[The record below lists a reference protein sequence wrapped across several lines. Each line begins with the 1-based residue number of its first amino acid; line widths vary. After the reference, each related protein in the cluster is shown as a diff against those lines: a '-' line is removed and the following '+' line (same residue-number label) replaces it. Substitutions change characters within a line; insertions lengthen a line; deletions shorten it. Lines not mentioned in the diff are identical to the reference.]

1 MEWPGNFGNLDSTE
15 KETYG
20 FRSRNCPPIV
30 EEVANFEN
38 DLMMIKNIQFNYI
51 KNDLQTKLKED
62 ISNIQ
67 KCEKV
72 LIPADKSRNIYIYI
86 YIYQMEAADQRKI
99 NNINRDAKKIATD
112 FDLEDRIE
120 KMQESESYISV
131 KDHKEDFPHK
141 ISCRLINSSKS
152 DIDKISKHI
161 LDKINQQM
169 RSETEVNQWINS
181 YEVIEWFKNIRNKS
195 NESLFVFDTESFY
208 RSISLKL
215 LENAITFAK
224 NIRNISEQEMLI
236 IMQG

>member
-1 MEWPGNFGNLDSTE
+1 
-15 KETYG
+15 
-20 FRSRNCPPIV
+20 
-30 EEVANFEN
+30 
-38 DLMMIKNIQFNYI
+38 
-51 KNDLQTKLKED
+51 
-62 ISNIQ
+62 
-67 KCEKV
+67 
-72 LIPADKSRNIYIYI
+72 
-86 YIYQMEAADQRKI
+86 MEAADQRKI